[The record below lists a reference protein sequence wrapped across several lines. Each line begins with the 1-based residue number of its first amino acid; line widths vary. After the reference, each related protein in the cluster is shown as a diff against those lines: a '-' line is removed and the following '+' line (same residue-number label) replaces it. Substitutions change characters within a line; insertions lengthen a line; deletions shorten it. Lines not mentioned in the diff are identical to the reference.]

1 MLISGSDLGFVAAAV
16 QSWSLPQ
23 IAHQKT
29 ASPTA
34 NKYVGASLAL
44 LAVAVALSCVQEL
57 VTEGYLLGKVIVL
70 WLSVELFYFTV
81 SYTR

>member
-1 MLISGSDLGFVAAAV
+1 MLISGSDLDFVAAAL

-23 IAHQKT
+23 IPHQKT

-44 LAVAVALSCVQEL
+44 LLLAVALSCVQEL
-57 VTEGYLLGKVIVL
+57 VAEGYFLGKVIVS
-70 WLSVELFYFTV
+70 WLVIELLYFAI